1 MNKRI
6 IAPIALLVTFMA
18 PALAH
23 AEAAAGAAGGNPYT
37 SAIAIGMA
45 IAIGLAALGG
55 GMGQGRAVAAALEGI
70 CRNPNSADKVFV
82 PFFST
87 RPEGSGIG
95 LALSRRILRLHG
107 GELTLRS
114 DPGRETVFTLQLRS

>member
-1 MNKRI
+1 MNKSI

-18 PALAH
+18 PALAQ

-55 GMGQGRAVAAALEGI
+55 GIGQGRAVAAALEGI

-82 PFFST
+82 PMLL
-87 RPEGSGIG
+87 G
-95 LALSRRILRLHG
+95 LAFIESLVIFALVISFQLG
-107 GELTLRS
+107 GLL
-114 DPGRETVFTLQLRS
+114 G